1 MALVLKISITG
12 RDERGENA
20 FGTMRTRLELLARTI
35 SYEHVRLV
43 VYRVF
48 ERVFTAFVLTWYILD
63 SFIALE
69 KFIESDLY

>member
-20 FGTMRTRLELLARTI
+20 FGTMRTRLELLARTS

-48 ERVFTAFVLTWYILD
+48 ERVFTAFVLTWHILD

-69 KFIESDLY
+69 KVVESDLC